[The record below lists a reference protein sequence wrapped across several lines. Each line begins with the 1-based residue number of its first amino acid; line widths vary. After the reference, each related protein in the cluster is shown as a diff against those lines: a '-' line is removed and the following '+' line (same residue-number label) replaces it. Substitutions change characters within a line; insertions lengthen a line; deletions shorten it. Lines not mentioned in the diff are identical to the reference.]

1 MKITSVEYNKPELG
15 DDSLSVYFD
24 HGNQCINIDMDYII
38 NEIAFQ
44 LKKDYIDF
52 EYSQEFEYLI
62 DGEFDF
68 YCNPDDTID
77 IRITD
82 LNGFAYHVTLS
93 LNKLIS
99 KVL

>member
-1 MKITSVEYNKPELG
+1 MKITNVMYLEASVWS
-15 DDSLSVYFD
+15 DDHLSLSIQD
-24 HGNQCINIDMDYII
+24 SDDIDIDMNIVID
-38 NEIAFQ
+38 EIANR
-44 LKKDYIDF
+44 LEKDINWKNLRP
-52 EYSQEFEYLI
+52 EFYYLI

-68 YCNPDDTID
+68 YWNPDDTID
-77 IRITD
+77 VRITD